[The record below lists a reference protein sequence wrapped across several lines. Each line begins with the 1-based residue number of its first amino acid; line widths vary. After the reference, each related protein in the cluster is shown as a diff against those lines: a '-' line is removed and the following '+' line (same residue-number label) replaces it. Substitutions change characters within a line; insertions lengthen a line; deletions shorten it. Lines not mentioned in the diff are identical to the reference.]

1 MSKFIG
7 FDFNKDYFVNNDEQ
21 RLSTC
26 GLLTINI
33 IMENQDVMNNY
44 EESIEDSD
52 EKEISIMPKKYSL
65 RDRNIKKSE
74 KLYYTAIK
82 FAV

>member
-1 MSKFIG
+1 
-7 FDFNKDYFVNNDEQ
+7 
-21 RLSTC
+21 
-26 GLLTINI
+26 
-33 IMENQDVMNNY
+33 MENQDVMNND